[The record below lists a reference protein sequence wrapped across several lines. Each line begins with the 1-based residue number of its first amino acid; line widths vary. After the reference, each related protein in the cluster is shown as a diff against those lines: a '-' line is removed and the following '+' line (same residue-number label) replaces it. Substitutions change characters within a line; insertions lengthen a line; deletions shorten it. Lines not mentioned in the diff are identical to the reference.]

1 MNEKRGEGNKERER
15 KTEAKQD
22 RREREQDPKHIYISY
37 TITFMEILG
46 ADRII
51 FRRMQL
57 RRRRLVDVEAQVCR
71 RSGVG
76 GHFRS
81 LSFF

>member
-1 MNEKRGEGNKERER
+1 
-15 KTEAKQD
+15 
-22 RREREQDPKHIYISY
+22 
-37 TITFMEILG
+37 
-46 ADRII
+46 
-51 FRRMQL
+51 MQL